1 MKPPLCVRPL
11 TDAERGHLEA
21 GLRSADVFVLRR
33 CQAVLASARGE
44 PVPRI
49 AAVLG
54 CDQQTV
60 RDALHA
66 FEREGPAACLV
77 RRSKRPHRI
86 PAKLDAAGAERLRAP
101 VLQRS
106 PRSLGHET
114 GLRTLDPAAE
124 VAVEQGITAE
134 RVSDETVRMAL
145 KRLGVAWKRAKRRTA
160 SPDPADA
167 RKKGAR
173 DRLIGLAATHPDRAL
188 GFADE
193 AWR

>member
-1 MKPPLCVRPL
+1 MQPPLYVRPL
-11 TDAERGHLEA
+11 TDAERGSLEA
-21 GLRSADVFVLRR
+21 GLRSADAFVLRR

-60 RDALHA
+60 RNAIHA
-66 FEREGPAACLV
+66 FERDGAAGCLV

-86 PAKLDAAGAERLRAP
+86 RAKLDAAGAERLRAL

-106 PRSLGHET
+106 PRGFGKDT
-114 GLRTLDPAAE
+114 GVWTLDLAAD

-145 KRLGVAWKRAKRRTA
+145 ERLGVAWKRAKHRIS
-160 SPDPADA
+160 SPDPQYA
-167 RKKGAR
+167 RKKGR
-173 DRLIGLAATHPDRAL
+173 ATA
-188 GFADE
+188 
-193 AWR
+193 